1 VLSTINCEKINGGTT
16 GEVRFNFPNGALDVD
31 PGPYEGEVEID
42 FDGQIQTVYEVIKFT
57 VREQFA

>member
-1 VLSTINCEKINGGTT
+1 
-16 GEVRFNFPNGALDVD
+16 VRFNFPNGALDVD